1 MEKTEATST
10 LLRRWL
16 VERGVGF
23 VFLPVEIPCATIGCE
38 HDAISAS
45 LSNFTKRG
53 LLTREPVTHDG
64 AATYRYTV
72 GETMVNTPFKP
83 IKRPVFANRK
93 YNGASPHVVE
103 TAPKLEPIEV
113 ICDRILD
120 DLALLA
126 KRANAPLR
134 GYTNAQLIAELND
147 RCNAAVAIAPPV
159 SNASVQQERTD
170 G

>member
-23 VFLPVEIPCATIGCE
+23 VFIPMEIPCATIGCE

-53 LLTREPVTHDG
+53 LLTREPINHQG
-64 AATYRYTV
+64 ISTYRYTV

-83 IKRPVFANRK
+83 VKRPVFANRK
-93 YNGASPHVVE
+93 YKGAAPHIVE
-103 TAPKLEPIEV
+103 TAPKLEPIEA

-120 DLALLA
+120 DLATLA
-126 KRANAPLR
+126 KRAMSPLKQ
-134 GYTNAQLIAELND
+134 YTNAQLIAELND
-147 RCNAAVAIAPPV
+147 RCNAAVAVAPP
-159 SNASVQQERTD
+159 AAPVQQGE
-170 G
+170 